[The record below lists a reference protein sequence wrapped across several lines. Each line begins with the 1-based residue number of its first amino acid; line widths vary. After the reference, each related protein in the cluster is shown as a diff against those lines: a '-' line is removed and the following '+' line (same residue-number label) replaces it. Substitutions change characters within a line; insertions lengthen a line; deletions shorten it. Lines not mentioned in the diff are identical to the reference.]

1 MRIVYLS
8 LVLFCVLPACENAA
22 ESNTTISC
30 GAGTALDA
38 AGTSCMPV
46 LGEGLEVTT
55 EGTITPVMPDEA
67 GETTE
72 EAYTRGFDEGA
83 ASVAVVTCGVGTER
97 DAEGA
102 CVPTADFRT
111 DAVNEGAASV
121 TPLNCVD
128 GTQVNE
134 TGDGCVPTEAYRA
147 AAVEEGRLAGV
158 AEGIASVTPLN
169 CLTGTQVNETADGCV
184 PTEAFRAAAFAEG
197 VASVVP
203 LNCLAGTQVNEAADG
218 CIPTE
223 AYRAA
228 AFAEGVASITP
239 LNCAAG
245 TVVNA
250 VGDACVP
257 NLGANAEVAQD
268 GTVQATTAALDAAR
282 AEGVAS
288 ITPLNCAAGTEVNAG
303 GDACVPNLG
312 ANAEVAQDGTV
323 QATTAALDDAR
334 QAGVNSVD
342 ITSDNAAVVAAAMPM
357 CGWATELWDGDA
369 QSCLCADDAAVRDCS
384 GLCGG
389 ADDSCEGCDGIQ
401 NSGTVLDVCGVCGG
415 DDTSCQGCDGVPNSG
430 LVFDACGLCDGPGLN
445 EAGCCGTQVKTC
457 RGQCVD
463 SIGEDDVCE
472 SGLTM
477 DCARRLDAVPCNL
490 TQREDPYLLAEF
502 LRYQNADAAQEHEDC
517 LAVGNDFDEC
527 DMLILFGVTEVTCPD
542 NWSFSSMEMMMED
555 EEGFREML
563 NACPNQLVDSIVCTP
578 QTQTYACYG
587 KTCGGW
593 AENANSCSEFVCE
606 TADGN
611 CAGVGFGDNLSM
623 TCETGTICDAGS
635 VDSGSVTC
643 LDGAACSAST
653 GTGNDNV
660 TMNCQSGSNCNGAAG
675 TGSAKTTMNCLDGAT
690 CDCRASTGEAQCI
703 MNCEQNATCS
713 CNASTGNARCVWNLG
728 SE

>member
-1 MRIVYLS
+1 MRIIYLS
-8 LVLFCVLPACENAA
+8 LILFCVLPACENAA
-22 ESNTTISC
+22 ESISTISC

-46 LGEGLEVTT
+46 LGEGLEVTA
-55 EGTITPVMPDEA
+55 EGTITPVTPDEA

-72 EAYTRGFDEGA
+72 EAYTRGFDEGVE
-83 ASVAVVTCGVGTER
+83 SVAVVTCGAGTER

-102 CVPTADFRT
+102 CVPTVDFRT
-111 DAVNEGAASV
+111 DAVNEGVASV
-121 TPLNCVD
+121 IPLNCLD

-169 CLTGTQVNETADGCV
+169 CLTGTQVNETADGC
-184 PTEAFRAAAFAEG
+184 
-197 VASVVP
+197 
-203 LNCLAGTQVNEAADG
+203 
-218 CIPTE
+218 IPTE

-228 AFAEGVASITP
+228 AFAEGVASIPP

-250 VGDACVP
+250 GGDVCVP
-257 NLGANAEVAQD
+257 NLA
-268 GTVQATTAALDAAR
+268 
-282 AEGVAS
+282 
-288 ITPLNCAAGTEVNAG
+288 
-303 GDACVPNLG
+303 

-369 QSCLCADDAAVRDCS
+369 QTCLCADDAAERDCS

-401 NSGTVLDVCGVCGG
+401 NSGRVLDVCGVCGG
-415 DDTSCQGCDGVPNSG
+415 DDTSCQGCDGLPNSG
-430 LVFDACGLCDGPGLN
+430 LVVDACGLCDGPGLN
-445 EAGCCGTQVKTC
+445 EASCCGTQVKTC
-457 RGQCVD
+457 SGHCVD

-490 TQREDPYLLAEF
+490 TPRDDPHRLAEF

-517 LAVGNDFDEC
+517 VAAGNDFDEC
-527 DMLILFGVTEVTCPD
+527 DMLMLFGVTEVTCPD
-542 NWSFSSMEMMMED
+542 NWSFSSMDLMED
-555 EEGFREML
+555 EETFYEML
-563 NACPNQLVDSIVCTP
+563 NACPNQLVDPIVCTP

-587 KTCGGW
+587 KTCGEW

-611 CAGVGFGDNLSM
+611 CAGVGFGDNISM
-623 TCETGTICDAGS
+623 TCETGTVCDAGS

-643 LDGAACSAST
+643 LDGADCSART
-653 GTGNDNV
+653 DTGNDNV
-660 TMNCQSGSNCNGAAG
+660 TMNCQSGSNCSGSAS

-690 CDCRASTGEAQCI
+690 CDCRAGTGDAQCI
-703 MNCEQNATCS
+703 MNCAQNATCT
-713 CNASTGNARCVWNLG
+713 CNASTGNARCVWNLA